1 MGTSL
6 EQRSKV
12 TRKVISIICYVISG
26 FFFYNVCVLAF
37 VNEPPVLAKF
47 AIMGGFCIP
56 ALIAL
61 GIGLVCAHFRNW
73 KRDVGI
79 VITSAAGFTSFLILT
94 MVCLFMSPEFKEFFP
109 DNTMDFFS
117 DYVSG
122 ISCMAILGTAGILL
136 IKNSKERAEKDAALG
151 GDSADAPSP
160 SVS

>member
-1 MGTSL
+1 M
-6 EQRSKV
+6 
-12 TRKVISIICYVISG
+12 TRKVISIIFYVISG

-37 VNEPPVLAKF
+37 VNEPPVLTKF

-61 GIGLVCAHFRNW
+61 GIGLACARLQNW

-79 VITSAAGFTSFLILT
+79 VIISAAALTAFMVLT
-94 MVCLFMSPEFKEFFP
+94 MACLFLSPEFKEFFP
-109 DNTMDFFS
+109 DNTITMDFFS

-136 IKNSKERAEKDAALG
+136 IRNSKKNAEHNTQNCK
-151 GDSADAPSP
+151 S
-160 SVS
+160 

>member
-1 MGTSL
+1 MSTSL
-6 EQRSKV
+6 GQRSKV
-12 TRKVISIICYVISG
+12 TRKLISIICYVISG

-61 GIGLVCAHFRNW
+61 GIGLACVRFQNW

-79 VITSAAGFTSFLILT
+79 VITSAAGLTSFLILT
-94 MVCLFMSPEFKEFFP
+94 IGCLFMSPEFKEFFP
-109 DNTMDFFS
+109 DNTMHFFS

-136 IKNSKERAEKDAALG
+136 IWNSKKNAENDAALDG
-151 GDSADAPSP
+151 NSANAPSP
-160 SVS
+160 PVR